1 MTTPFDIPDS
11 QEVQIYDNKE
21 TIELFKRRVLYTAIR
36 MQARGLRFGPLPRT
50 ALQVLRED
58 YGLNY
63 RNAKAAL
70 PAVERL
76 VLDQIAVVKELENPR

>member
-1 MTTPFDIPDS
+1 M
-11 QEVQIYDNKE
+11 QVYDNPE
-21 TIELFKRRVLYTAIR
+21 AIELFKRKTLYAAIR
-36 MQARGLRFGPLPRT
+36 MQALGFRFGRLPRT
-50 ALQVLRED
+50 ALQVLRDD

-76 VLDQIAVVKELENPR
+76 VLDQIAVVRELKNPR